1 MKTTY
6 HFAMVPERKSGLGT
20 IVKLGLIA
28 GGVYLAYK
36 QRGNKDADG
45 GADAGRA
52 SAESPNAGSTEL
64 SRGVDAAAR
73 EIGDF
78 TARVLKAAKRI
89 PDAINK

>member
-6 HFAMVPERKSGLGT
+6 HFAMVPERKSGIGT
-20 IVKLGLIA
+20 IVKIGLVA

-36 QRGNKDADG
+36 QRSGK
-45 GADAGRA
+45 GAGPGTGARD
-52 SAESPNAGSTEL
+52 AESPNAGSVEL

-89 PDAINK
+89 PDAIGK